1 MRWPFALGL
10 MLALG
15 AGLAL
20 PAHAQ
25 PAAAETAGQQKQT
38 MDMAEVIALLH
49 QQQRELAQQRQRLDE
64 QAAKISSLTAELDAL
79 RGVPA
84 AGTTPVIASVPKKKK
99 KPGEAL
105 PEAHEPEPAIASA
118 PEQPK
123 KPGEALPKAPEP
135 AHAPPEGPPAP
146 EIAVAKPAAKS
157 ASAGEPTDEKAV
169 AIAQA
174 DDPTQDLLSS
184 FPGAWRL
191 PGTNSAFKVGGYVR
205 TAIVLNWDV
214 LEIPDRF
221 IVGSIPVGT
230 YNDQNAAQSSITAD
244 QSRLSFDFRESTR
257 AGILR
262 AYIEGDFTG
271 EGNTFELRH
280 AFGQWDR
287 VLAGQ
292 TWSAFVDTNATPE
305 GVDFEGLNAQINVR
319 QSQVRFS
326 PQFGENFSL
335 ELSLEDPNPQIQNGS
350 GITRIPDVVVAGR
363 FQLHQRLHLKAAL
376 LARQIRGQE
385 ASPDG
390 TDTVDGNIEK
400 QFGWGYSISGSF
412 NTPYFDDRDKF
423 LFQINRGDGIGR
435 YVNDLNS
442 IGNYDG
448 IFDQRTGDLQLF
460 NVFATYGSLQHWWGN
475 TSRSNFTLGYVD
487 INNPGF
493 IEGDA
498 YKRTIRASANY
509 MWNPIPSVDTGI
521 EYLWGRRENK
531 DGEHGDAQQV
541 QMMIR
546 YMF

>member
-1 MRWPFALGL
+1 MKLATSHAKALL
-10 MLALG
+10 LA
-15 AGLAL
+15 ACLAM
-20 PAHAQ
+20 PAH
-25 PAAAETAGQQKQT
+25 GQQAPPASAAT
-38 MDMAEVIALLH
+38 DPTPSMDMAEVIALL
-49 QQQRELAQQRQRLDE
+49 QQQQKELAEQRRRLDA
-64 QAAKISSLTAELDAL
+64 QADRIASLTAELDAL
-79 RGVPA
+79 RGLPA
-84 AGTTPVIASVPKKKK
+84 AGTEPVIASAPAQPE
-99 KPGEAL
+99 KPGGTL
-105 PEAHEPEPAIASA
+105 PE
-118 PEQPK
+118 
-123 KPGEALPKAPEP
+123 KPGKTPESV
-135 AHAPPEGPPAP
+135 PAP
-146 EIAVAKPAAKS
+146 AVPEEPPTQAVAAAVDTSKPANQ
-157 ASAGEPTDEKAV
+157 GEPTDEKAV

-191 PGTNSAFKVGGYVR
+191 PGTDSAFKVGGFVR

-230 YNDQNAAQSSITAD
+230 YNDENAAQSSITAD
-244 QSRLSFDFRESTR
+244 QSRLNFDFRESTR

-262 AYIEGDFTG
+262 AFIEGDFTG
-271 EGNTFELRH
+271 AGNTFKLRH

-305 GVDFEGLNAQINVR
+305 GVDFEGLNARINVR

-326 PQFGENFSL
+326 PQFGEHFSL

-350 GITRIPDVVVAGR
+350 GITRIPDFVVAGR
-363 FQLHQRLHLKAAL
+363 FQPHQRLHVRAAL
-376 LARQIRGQE
+376 LGRQIRGQE
-385 ASPDG
+385 AIPGSSE
-390 TDTVDGNIEK
+390 VDGGIEK
-400 QFGWGYSISGSF
+400 QYAWGYSLSGSF
-412 NTPYFDDRDKF
+412 STPYFDNRDKF
-423 LFQINRGDGIGR
+423 LFQVNKGDGIGR

-448 IFDQRTGDLQLF
+448 IFDQSTGDLQLF